1 MYREATVD
9 VGYLQEER
17 IKVVFMPRKDF
28 LDVVQATLDDAR
40 YEDYSPI
47 ADKVLRTAQI
57 IERFPFGAWLHE
69 TRGCGCLIGEMLVAD
84 EVIDVRNRTAAH
96 IPIDDEL
103 VLDVRRKL
111 IPTALQS
118 MTKLLEERYPPEHAE
133 TLVDFGEVIDEAFQ
147 IHLDNAAPDWNANAI
162 IIEDS

>member
-1 MYREATVD
+1 MYRQATVK
-9 VGYLQEER
+9 VGHLQKEFIEAVYMSR
-17 IKVVFMPRKDF
+17 EDF
-28 LDVVQATLDDAR
+28 LGVVQDTLDSQK
-40 YEDYSPI
+40 DYSLI
-47 ADKVLRTAQI
+47 ADKVLKTAQA
-57 IERFPFGAWLHE
+57 IERFPFGAWLHT

-118 MTKLLEERYPPEHAE
+118 MTKLLEERYPPEHVE
-133 TLVDFGEVIDEAFQ
+133 TLVDFGEAIDEAFQ